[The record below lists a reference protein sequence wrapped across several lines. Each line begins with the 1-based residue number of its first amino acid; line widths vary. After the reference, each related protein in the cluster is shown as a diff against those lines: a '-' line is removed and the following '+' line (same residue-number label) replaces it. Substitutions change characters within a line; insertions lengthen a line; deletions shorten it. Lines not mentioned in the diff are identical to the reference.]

1 MILDMDVYAA
11 NADQYSLSIEKM
23 HVFQDVQIQIQDIV
37 WWDAQIVNIVHLL
50 MSVLNFLHKMSEK
63 ILKKDYHRWKNDK

>member
-23 HVFQDVQIQIQDIV
+23 HVSQDVQIQIQEIV
-37 WWDAQIVNIVHLL
+37 W
-50 MSVLNFLHKMSEK
+50 
-63 ILKKDYHRWKNDK
+63 

>member
-23 HVFQDVQIQIQDIV
+23 HVSQDVQIQIQEIV
-37 WWDAQIVNIVHLL
+37 WWYAQIVNIAYFL
-50 MSVLNFLHKMSEK
+50 MSVLNFLH
-63 ILKKDYHRWKNDK
+63 